1 DRIAT
6 LSLYIEEA
14 LLVATPSFATEIDL
28 DGDSNIYDYV
38 VDSLQEV
45 KVEKLAERI
54 GVHLSQPVLQRAD
67 SVCYDELGC
76 FDKQGT
82 FKHLKQLPEP
92 PETVNTQFLLYT
104 KKNPIAPQF
113 LDYKKPETII
123 NSNIDPKLPLKIIT
137 HGFGGKNNLT
147 WLWDMKNAFIKM
159 ENVNVILIDWS
170 LGARVPYYVAAAVNS
185 ELVGAQGANLYY
197 TIKDKLGIMEKD
209 LHVIGFSLGAHVA
222 GFFGKRMQQ
231 IRGTRPGRITGLDP
245 ASPLFEDYG
254 GEVHLYKDDADFVD
268 VIHTN
273 ADLLIYGGVG
283 IAVPV
288 GHVDYFPNGG
298 KRQPGCGST
307 LKGALLDIFKG
318 ERERACNHERA
329 VHLFTD
335 TILNPDSCQYI
346 GYPCSNYSDFE
357 LGKCLSC
364 DASSCGQMGYRPK
377 GSGVYYLMT
386 KPKEPFCADVGKLH
400 VRYPSAIKKSFGSMI
415 LTLFGA
421 NGDKENIT
429 LSQKDEKLSP
439 GAEKLLALPINDVF
453 KPLSKVTALYLKY
466 NGWFTKGAETFGLAS
481 VTITSSNGDYIFKT
495 CEDIILKDNEYQEL
509 KQTTGTC

>member
-1 DRIAT
+1 MLVILVA
-6 LSLYIEEA
+6 A
-14 LLVATPSFATEIDL
+14 LLVANPSFAIEPEL
-28 DGDSNIYDYV
+28 DGDSNIYDSV
-38 VDSLQEV
+38 VKSLQEL
-45 KVEKLAERI
+45 KVEQLAEKV
-54 GVHLSQPVLQRAD
+54 GVHLTPHVIQKAD

-76 FDKQGT
+76 FDKEGT

-92 PETVNTQFLLYT
+92 PESVNTQFLLYT
-104 KKNPIAPQF
+104 RKNPHTPQF
-113 LDYKKPETII
+113 IDYKKPETIV
-123 NSNIDPKLPLKIIT
+123 NSNINPKLPLKVLT

-147 WLWDMKNAFIKM
+147 WLWEMKNAFIEM
-159 ENVNVILIDWS
+159 EDVNVIIIDWS

-185 ELVGAQGANLYY
+185 ELVGAQGAVLYY

-209 LHVIGFSLGAHVA
+209 LHVVGFSLGAHVA
-222 GFFGKRMQQ
+222 GFFGKRMKEL
-231 IRGTRPGRITGLDP
+231 RGTRPGRITGLDP

-254 GEVHLYKDDADFVD
+254 GEVHLYKDDGDFVD

-283 IAVPV
+283 IEVPI
-288 GHVDYFPNGG
+288 GHVDFFPNGG

-335 TILNPDSCQYI
+335 SILNPNSCQYV
-346 GYPCSNYSDFE
+346 GYPCSNYTDFQ

-364 DASSCGQMGYRPK
+364 DASTCGQMGYRPK
-377 GSGVYYLMT
+377 GSGVYYMMT
-386 KPKEPFCADVGKLH
+386 KPKKPFCAEVGKLTI
-400 VRYPSAIKKSFGSMI
+400 RYPSTIKKSFGSMI
-415 LTLFGA
+415 LTLVGG

-439 GAEKLLALPINDVF
+439 GGEKVLALPINDVM
-453 KPLSKVTALYLKY
+453 KTLSKVTALYLRY

-481 VTITSSNGDYIFKT
+481 VTITNSNGDYIFKS
-495 CEDIILKDNEYQEL
+495 CDQNIILKDNEYQEL
-509 KQTTGTC
+509 KQTAATC